1 MKLSI
6 AILVI
11 GLILLFLA
19 IPYSIVAMISGLT
32 QAESGNVSGGIS
44 SYLGIIGVVVGF
56 VMTTIGAIKVFKR

>member
-11 GLILLFLA
+11 GLVLLFLA
-19 IPYSIVAMISGLT
+19 IPYSIVAMIFGLT
-32 QAESGNVSGGIS
+32 QSQSGHVSTGIS
-44 SYLGIIGVVVGF
+44 SYYGIIGVIVGF